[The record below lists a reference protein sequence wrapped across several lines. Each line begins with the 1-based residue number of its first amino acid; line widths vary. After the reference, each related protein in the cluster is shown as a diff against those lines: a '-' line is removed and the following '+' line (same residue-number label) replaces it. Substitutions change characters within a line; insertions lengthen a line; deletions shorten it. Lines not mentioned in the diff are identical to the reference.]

1 MRREALSQ
9 LRKTFR
15 TFIVETIHTAGDPI
29 EGIGRPQR
37 SPTLMTSPTATKRV
51 CFQLQ
56 VRPELLDEYIARH
69 TPVWPEMLEEIAAAG
84 RRNYSLFLGDGGRLI
99 GYYETDDDE
108 AAQAYLAQS
117 EVAARWEA
125 EMGRFFTGLD
135 GRPDQAATALT
146 EVFNLH
152 DQLTAARGAAS
163 EKLQTDPAHEEGT
176 AS

>member
-1 MRREALSQ
+1 
-9 LRKTFR
+9 
-15 TFIVETIHTAGDPI
+15 
-29 EGIGRPQR
+29 
-37 SPTLMTSPTATKRV
+37 MTSPTATTRV